1 MSTCSPACS
10 GKTPICSD
18 LNKCVQ
24 CLNDA
29 QCTGDTRVCAPDS
42 TCVECTQDNQAYC
55 ISSSGVSGFCQNN
68 VCIDGASCTRP
79 TTGKDISVCSKPNAG
94 CFNELTGGLQP
105 CSLDPNMIGF
115 SGGRCIIIAD
125 DPSKTGDWCRTSYD
139 CGDPVTRRLRDIDPY
154 GPNPDIISQF
164 GSLCRNTAN
173 GNIVNCIEAN
183 DADPGSTIGCAGL
196 ASASENHECVFCP
209 STSDKSKCETYIP
222 PDSPDSPT
230 LQFLRSMRKP
240 VTWDF

>member
-79 TTGKDISVCSKPNAG
+79 TTGKDISVCSKPNAC

-139 CGDPVTRRLRDIDPY
+139 SPLDRTRAPSSRSPPSAVRSCCCLPIRLRAASPS
-154 GPNPDIISQF
+154 P
-164 GSLCRNTAN
+164 
-173 GNIVNCIEAN
+173 
-183 DADPGSTIGCAGL
+183 L
-196 ASASENHECVFCP
+196 ASSRH
-209 STSDKSKCETYIP
+209 
-222 PDSPDSPT
+222 
-230 LQFLRSMRKP
+230 
-240 VTWDF
+240 